1 MNLVSSEVSAGFEWE
16 SIAPEVAGFAPDLSE
31 KIDFGVR
38 SGLVPNLHSIVVA
51 RNGKIA
57 VERYYRGEDNHWGLP
72 LGEVEHGPDT
82 LHDIRSVTKSIVSL
96 LYGIALESGL
106 VPAPDA
112 PLVAQL
118 PRYSDLSADPRRTKL
133 TVEHAL
139 TMTLGTEWNEEI
151 PYSDPANSEIQ
162 MEQAP
167 DRLRFVLDRPF
178 AQEPGEKWVYNGGA
192 TALIGALI
200 EQGTGKTLLEFA
212 EETLF
217 GPLGIARHEWVAGA
231 DGVQSAASGLRLT
244 ARGLA
249 RIGQLVLDKGH
260 AGGRQIVS
268 AAWLEQ
274 STTAKIPMGDG
285 WDYGYQ
291 WWLGTAPVRA
301 LDWREV
307 PWIAGFG
314 NGGQR
319 LFIMPSTGIV
329 MAALFGN
336 YNQMNSWMFPGRIWW
351 EIVLPGIATF

>member
-1 MNLVSSEVSAGFEWE
+1 MGNISPSD
-16 SIAPEVAGFAPDLSE
+16 AGFASDLSE

-38 SGLVPNLHSIVVA
+38 SGLIPGLHGIVVA
-51 RNGKIA
+51 RHGKIA
-57 VERYYRGEDNHWGLP
+57 VERYYAGEDNHWGLP
-72 LGEVEHGPDT
+72 LGEVAHGPET

-106 VPAPDA
+106 VPPPDA
-112 PLVAQL
+112 PLIAQF
-118 PRYSDLSADPRRTKL
+118 PRYADLAADPQRAKL

-151 PYSDPANSEIQ
+151 PYSNPDNSEIQ

-200 EQGTGKTLLEFA
+200 EQGTGKTLDAVCPGGAVWAAWHRLSINGRR
-212 EETLF
+212 ETTAC
-217 GPLGIARHEWVAGA
+217 I
-231 DGVQSAASGLRLT
+231 SAASGLRLT

-249 RIGQLVLDKGH
+249 RIGQLVLDKGQ
-260 AGGRQIVS
+260 AGGRQIVP
-268 AAWLEQ
+268 AAWIEQ

-291 WWLGTAPVRA
+291 WWLGTAPVRVHGLERA
-301 LDWREV
+301 ELDRRFRQWRPAPV
-307 PWIAGFG
+307 HHAV
-314 NGGQR
+314 NGDRHGGPVR
-319 LFIMPSTGIV
+319 KLRS
-329 MAALFGN
+329 
-336 YNQMNSWMFPGRIWW
+336 
-351 EIVLPGIATF
+351 E